1 MKQKKQSA
9 YVIVSVLL
17 CTVLMSV
24 VDGIIQPGYAVKS
37 AVKIV
42 LFLLLPQIYFW
53 WNREERQYIK
63 QIFHPDRQG
72 LKRAA
77 VLGAGVYTVI
87 VGGYFLLRGMID
99 FSGIV
104 GQLTEDAG
112 VHAGNFLFVA
122 LYISLM
128 NSLLEEFFFRGY
140 AFLTLKRLTSRRLA
154 YLFSSILFAAYH
166 LGMTAGWFAPGVW
179 LLSMAGLFV
188 GGCIFNCL
196 NEKSGNLYASWLV
209 HLCAN
214 VAINTVGC
222 ILFGILPL

>member
-1 MKQKKQSA
+1 MKHKKQSV
-9 YVIVSVLL
+9 YVMVSVLL
-17 CTVLMSV
+17 CTILMSV

-42 LFLLLPQIYFW
+42 VFYLIPQIYFL
-53 WNREERQYIK
+53 WNREERPYIK
-63 QIFHPDRQG
+63 QMFQPDKRG

-77 VLGAGVYTVI
+77 VLGAGVYAVI
-87 VGGYFLLRGMID
+87 VSGYFLLRDVID
-99 FSGIV
+99 FSGIA
-104 GQLTEDAG
+104 GQLTADAG

-140 AFLTLKRLTSRRLA
+140 AFLTLKRLTSRRFA

-188 GGCIFNCL
+188 GGCIFDYL
-196 NEKSGNLYASWLV
+196 NEKSDNLYASWLV

-214 VAINTVGC
+214 AAINTVGC
-222 ILFGILPL
+222 VLFEILPL